1 MENKALLKRATL
13 DALGTA
19 LYAFLISQIMKNGD
33 KIFGKVDNTL
43 FAPMVF
49 LLTFIFSALVTG
61 YLVLGKPIMMYLD
74 GQKKEALRLLF
85 YTGAA
90 LFILMVLGFALLIA
104 LKV

>member
-1 MENKALLKRATL
+1 MENKYLLKRAAI
-13 DALGTA
+13 DALATA
-19 LYAFLISQIMKNGD
+19 LYVFLISQIMKNGD
-33 KIFGKVDNTL
+33 QLFGKVDNKI

-61 YLVLGKPIMMYLD
+61 YLILGKPIMMYLD

-90 LFILMVLGFALLIA
+90 LFIIMILGFALLIS